1 MSDFMP
7 SQEQISAAFEFAGL
21 SVPAERLA
29 ENHTTYAE
37 TLALIRK
44 ASTPGLG
51 ETVPALG
58 FKAHWD

>member
-1 MSDFMP
+1 M
-7 SQEQISAAFEFAGL
+7 
-21 SVPAERLA
+21 PAERLA